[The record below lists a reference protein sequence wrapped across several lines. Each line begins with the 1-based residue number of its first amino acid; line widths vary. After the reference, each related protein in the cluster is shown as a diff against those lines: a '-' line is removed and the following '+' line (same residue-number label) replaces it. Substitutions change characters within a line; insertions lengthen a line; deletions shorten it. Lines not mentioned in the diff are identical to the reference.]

1 MKTTEI
7 VTAHNVIIQY
17 ELGSIFNRALAL
29 ILDLVVLFFY
39 ITICTVLF
47 ATLSAGFAAKDM
59 FHSGEVI
66 YTAFTLF
73 MLPVFFYS
81 FIMEAF
87 FGGQSIGKMVLGI
100 KVVKVS
106 GGNPS
111 MGELFLRWSFRLI
124 DILFSVGSI
133 AALSASSSD
142 KMQRLGDVIANTCVI
157 KLKPSTKYSIKDIL
171 TIKSKENYETKY
183 PQVVQL
189 SDEDMLLVKNSI
201 DRLRS
206 HPNKQHEKL
215 ILELTKLVSE
225 KLNIASIPKNQVT
238 FLKTVLQDYIV
249 LTRS

>member
-17 ELGSIFNRALAL
+17 ELASIFNRALAL
-29 ILDLVVLFFY
+29 LLDLVILFFY
-39 ITICTVLF
+39 TTICTILF
-47 ATLSAGFAAKDM
+47 TTLSVGFAANDM
-59 FHSGEVI
+59 FASGETI
-66 YTAFTLF
+66 YTAFTLI

-87 FGGQSIGKMVLGI
+87 FGGQSIGKMALGI
-100 KVVKVS
+100 RVVKVS
-106 GGNPS
+106 GSTPS

-124 DILFSVGSI
+124 DILLSVGSI

-157 KLKPSTKYSIKDIL
+157 KLKSSAQYSIKDIL
-171 TIKSKENYETKY
+171 TIKSKENYVTKY

-206 HPNKQHEKL
+206 RPNKQHKEL
-215 ILELTKLVSE
+215 IAELSKRVSE
-225 KLNIASIPKNQVT
+225 KLNITTVPKNKVT

>member
-1 MKTTEI
+1 M
-7 VTAHNVIIQY
+7 
-17 ELGSIFNRALAL
+17 
-29 ILDLVVLFFY
+29 
-39 ITICTVLF
+39 
-47 ATLSAGFAAKDM
+47 LSVGFAAGNVFD
-59 FHSGEVI
+59 SGEIV
-66 YTAFTLF
+66 YTIFTLF
-73 MLPVFFYS
+73 TLPVFFYS

-87 FGGQSIGKMVLGI
+87 FGGQSVGKMALGI
-100 KVVKVS
+100 RVVKVS
-106 GGNPS
+106 GATPS

-133 AALSASSSD
+133 AALVASSSD

-157 KLKPSTKYSIKDIL
+157 KLKPSTQYSIKDIL
-171 TIKSKENYETKY
+171 TIKSKKNYEPQY

-201 DRLRS
+201 DRLRNY
-206 HPNKQHEKL
+206 PNGQHKKL

-225 KLNIASIPKNQVT
+225 KLNISNVPKNKVT